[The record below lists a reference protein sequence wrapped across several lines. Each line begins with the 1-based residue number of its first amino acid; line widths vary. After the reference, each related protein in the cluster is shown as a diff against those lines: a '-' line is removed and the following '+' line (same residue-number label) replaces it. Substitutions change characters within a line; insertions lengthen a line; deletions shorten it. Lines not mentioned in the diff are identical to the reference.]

1 MTMPPENP
9 PSSPAPLPSAPPVPA
24 ASAPARR
31 RSRAPLAAVAGLV
44 IILLLVMA
52 FMAWFDWNRAKPWIN
67 QQVSEATGRR
77 FAIEG
82 DLTAHWHWPQPAETG
97 WRRWVPGVTVQA
109 DRLVM
114 DNRSDFGRFG
124 ALDVQTDDAS
134 TATVQARAAQA
145 PASGA
150 SAPVATPAPESGES
164 TVPAAGYPM
173 ATLGSVSASLHLLP
187 LLSRHVSI
195 DTLQLTVPDV
205 ALARK
210 ADGSNN
216 WTFDRPA
223 KDGEPAKPNPWS
235 VSVGRIVVRDGQLA
249 YADAVKDLAFTAQL
263 ATIDTPAGQKA
274 SPYGVKFE
282 VRGRY
287 AKARIQGRGEA
298 GHVMDLREKVV
309 DYPLRFKARAGTV
322 EAEVEGILSNPAAL
336 SGMDLKVM
344 LKADSMADLYDLTGL
359 VLPNTPP
366 FRTRGRL
373 VGSLAPENAVW
384 EYRDFDG
391 TVGESDLHGS
401 LTYGSAKP
409 RPRLKGTMT
418 SRKLRLADLGPVLG
432 APTGE
437 GKAEKGTSKRPGK
450 VLPDVAFATDRW
462 NAMDLDL
469 TFSGQQIIRDES
481 LPIENLRLHA
491 VLDNAMLTLS
501 PLQFGVA
508 QGKIDSTVVLDS
520 RAKPLK
526 AQLRGNIE
534 GLRLSG
540 LFPKVELMEKSFG
553 RLDGA
558 VALNGSGQSVAS
570 MLGGASGEARLYIRD
585 GRFSKQMLDLAALN
599 VGSVVVSKLFGDDKE
614 VQLRCAV
621 ADFSVK
627 DGIAQT
633 RSVKLSTNEATVEAT
648 GTADLGRE
656 HLDLRIKPESLQ
668 WKFFSLRTPLYVR
681 GPFAEPKVGLEAG
694 PLLLRAGAA
703 VAAAVV
709 APVALA
715 LAPITVPAAD
725 DDENC
730 AVLLARAGDKVQ
742 GGAAGAAP
750 KPPASSHTPAP
761 APAR

>member
-1 MTMPPENP
+1 MTMPPETS
-9 PSSPAPLPSAPPVPA
+9 PSSTAPAPASPTPSR
-24 ASAPARR
+24 RR
-31 RSRAPLAAVAGLV
+31 RSRLPLAAVAGLLV
-44 IILLLVMA
+44 VLLLLLA
-52 FMAWFDWNRAKPWIN
+52 FVAWFDWNRAKPWIN

-82 DLTAHWHWPQPAETG
+82 DLRAHWQWPQPVETG

-114 DNRSDFGRFG
+114 DNRADFGHFG

-134 TATVQARAAQA
+134 TATVQARAEKAA
-145 PASGA
+145 ASATPAVSAASAASVPAAPDSTASVPASGQ
-150 SAPVATPAPESGES
+150 
-164 TVPAAGYPM
+164 PM
-173 ATLGSVSASLHLLP
+173 ATLGSVSASLRLLP
-187 LLSRHVSI
+187 LLSRHVAI
-195 DTLQLTVPDV
+195 DTLVLTVPDV

-223 KDGEPAKPNPWS
+223 KDGGPAKPNPWS
-235 VSVGRIVVRDGQLA
+235 VSVGRLVVRDGQLA
-249 YADAVKDLAFTAQL
+249 YADAVKDLAFTAKL
-263 ATIDTPAGQKA
+263 GTIDTPAGQA
-274 SPYGVKFE
+274 PGPYGVRFE

-287 AKARIQGRGEA
+287 AKARIQGRGEG

-309 DYPLRFKARAGTV
+309 DYPLRFKAKAGTV

-344 LKADSMADLYDLTGL
+344 LKAESMADLYDLTGL

-373 VGSLAPENAVW
+373 VGSLEPDNAVW

-391 TVGESDLHGS
+391 TVGDSDLHGS
-401 LTYGSAKP
+401 LTYTSAKP

-418 SRKLRLADLGPVLG
+418 SKKLRLADLGPVLG

-469 TFSGQQIIRDES
+469 TFSGQQIVRDES
-481 LPIENLRLHA
+481 LPIENLRVHA
-491 VLDNAMLTLS
+491 VLDNALLTLS

-520 RAKPLK
+520 RTKPLK
-526 AQLRGNIE
+526 AQLRGSVE

-570 MLGGASGEARLYIRD
+570 MLGSASGETRLYIRD

-599 VGSVVVSKLFGDDKE
+599 VGSVVVAKLFGDDKE

-621 ADFSVK
+621 ADFAVK

-656 HLDLRIKPESLQ
+656 HIDLRIKPESLQ
-668 WKFFSLRTPLYVR
+668 WKFFSLRTPLYVK
-681 GPFAEPKVGLEAG
+681 GPFADPKVGLEAG

-750 KPPASSHTPAP
+750 KPPASTPAK
-761 APAR
+761 AR

>member
-1 MTMPPENP
+1 MTMPPETSP
-9 PSSPAPLPSAPPVPA
+9 PSVPPTPAAPVP
-24 ASAPARR
+24 SRR
-31 RSRAPLAAVAGLV
+31 RSRLPLAAVAGLLV
-44 IILLLVMA
+44 VLLLLLA
-52 FMAWFDWNRAKPWIN
+52 FVAWFDWNRAKPWIN

-82 DLTAHWHWPQPAETG
+82 DLTAHWQWPQPVETG

-114 DNRSDFGRFG
+114 DNRADFGHFG

-134 TATVQARAAQA
+134 TATVQAHADKAA
-145 PASGA
+145 ASATPLASAA
-150 SAPVATPAPESGES
+150 SAPSAPAQTAPADS
-164 TVPAAGYPM
+164 TASVPATGQPM
-173 ATLGSVSASLHLLP
+173 ATLGSVSASLRLLP
-187 LLSRHVSI
+187 LLSRHVAI
-195 DTLQLTVPDV
+195 DTLVLTVPDV

-223 KDGEPAKPNPWS
+223 KDGGPAKPNPWS
-235 VSVGRIVVRDGQLA
+235 VSVGRLVVRDGQLA
-249 YADAVKDLAFTAQL
+249 YADAVKDLAFTAKL
-263 ATIDTPAGQKA
+263 GTIDTPAGQA
-274 SPYGVKFE
+274 PGPYGVRFE

-287 AKARIQGRGEA
+287 AKARIQGRGEG

-309 DYPLRFKARAGTV
+309 DYPLRFKAKAGTV

-344 LKADSMADLYDLTGL
+344 LKAESMADLYDLTGL

-366 FRTRGRL
+366 FRTSGRL
-373 VGSLAPENAVW
+373 VGSLEPDNAVW

-391 TVGESDLHGS
+391 TVGGSDLHGS
-401 LTYGSAKP
+401 LTYTSAKP

-469 TFSGQQIIRDES
+469 TFSGQQIVRDES
-481 LPIENLRLHA
+481 LPIENLRVHA
-491 VLDNAMLTLS
+491 VMDNAMLTLS

-520 RAKPLK
+520 RTKPLK
-526 AQLRGNIE
+526 AQLRGSVE

-570 MLGGASGEARLYIRD
+570 MLGSASGETRLYIRD

-599 VGSVVVSKLFGDDKE
+599 VGSVVVAKLFGDDKE

-621 ADFSVK
+621 ADFAVK

-668 WKFFSLRTPLYVR
+668 WKFFSLRTPLYVK
-681 GPFAEPKVGLEAG
+681 GPFADPKVGLEAG

-750 KPPASSHTPAP
+750 KPPVSTPAK
-761 APAR
+761 AR

>member
-1 MTMPPENP
+1 MTMPPETS
-9 PSSPAPLPSAPPVPA
+9 PSSPAPTPASPTPSR
-24 ASAPARR
+24 RR
-31 RSRAPLAAVAGLV
+31 RSRLPLAAVAGLLV
-44 IILLLVMA
+44 VLLLLLA
-52 FMAWFDWNRAKPWIN
+52 FVAWFDWNRAKPWIN

-82 DLTAHWHWPQPAETG
+82 DLRAHWQWPQPVETG

-114 DNRSDFGRFG
+114 DNRADFGHFG

-134 TATVQARAAQA
+134 TATVKARAEKAA
-145 PASGA
+145 ASATPAVSAASAASVPAAPDSTASVPASGQ
-150 SAPVATPAPESGES
+150 
-164 TVPAAGYPM
+164 PM
-173 ATLGSVSASLHLLP
+173 ATLGSVSASLRLLP
-187 LLSRHVSI
+187 LLSRHVAI
-195 DTLQLTVPDV
+195 DTLVLTVPDV

-223 KDGEPAKPNPWS
+223 KDGGPAKPNPWS
-235 VSVGRIVVRDGQLA
+235 VSVGRLVVRDGQLA
-249 YADAVKDLAFTAQL
+249 YADAVKDLAFTAKL
-263 ATIDTPAGQKA
+263 GTIDTPAGQA
-274 SPYGVKFE
+274 PGPYGVRFE

-287 AKARIQGRGEA
+287 AKARIQGRGEG

-309 DYPLRFKARAGTV
+309 DYPLRFKAKAGTV

-344 LKADSMADLYDLTGL
+344 LKAESMADLYDLTGL

-373 VGSLAPENAVW
+373 VGSLEPDNAVW

-391 TVGESDLHGS
+391 TVGDSDLHGS
-401 LTYGSAKP
+401 LTYTSAKP

-418 SRKLRLADLGPVLG
+418 SKKLRLADLGPVLG

-469 TFSGQQIIRDES
+469 TFSGQQIVRDES
-481 LPIENLRLHA
+481 LPIENLRVHA
-491 VLDNAMLTLS
+491 VLDNALLTLS

-520 RAKPLK
+520 RTKPLK
-526 AQLRGNIE
+526 AQLRGSVE

-570 MLGGASGEARLYIRD
+570 MLGSASGETRLYIRD

-599 VGSVVVSKLFGDDKE
+599 VGSVVVAKLFGDDKE

-621 ADFSVK
+621 ADFAVK

-668 WKFFSLRTPLYVR
+668 WKFFSLRTPLYVK
-681 GPFAEPKVGLEAG
+681 GPFADPKVGLEAG

-750 KPPASSHTPAP
+750 KPPASTPAK
-761 APAR
+761 AR

>member
-1 MTMPPENP
+1 MPPETS
-9 PSSPAPLPSAPPVPA
+9 PSSPAPTPASPTPSR
-24 ASAPARR
+24 RR
-31 RSRAPLAAVAGLV
+31 RSRLPLAAVAGLLV
-44 IILLLVMA
+44 VLLLLLA
-52 FMAWFDWNRAKPWIN
+52 FVAWFDWNRAKPWIN

-82 DLTAHWHWPQPAETG
+82 DLRAHWQWPQPVETG

-114 DNRSDFGRFG
+114 DNRADFGHFG

-134 TATVQARAAQA
+134 TATVKARAEKAA
-145 PASGA
+145 ASATPAVSAASAASVPAAPDSTASVPASGQ
-150 SAPVATPAPESGES
+150 
-164 TVPAAGYPM
+164 PM
-173 ATLGSVSASLHLLP
+173 ATLGSVSASLRLLP
-187 LLSRHVSI
+187 LLSRHVAI
-195 DTLQLTVPDV
+195 DTLVLTVPDV

-223 KDGEPAKPNPWS
+223 KDGGPAKPNPWS
-235 VSVGRIVVRDGQLA
+235 VSVGRLVVRDGQLA
-249 YADAVKDLAFTAQL
+249 YADAVKDLAFTAKL
-263 ATIDTPAGQKA
+263 GTIDTPAGQA
-274 SPYGVKFE
+274 PGPYGVRFE

-287 AKARIQGRGEA
+287 AKARIQGRGEG

-309 DYPLRFKARAGTV
+309 DYPLRFKAKAGTV

-344 LKADSMADLYDLTGL
+344 LKAESMADLYDLTGL

-373 VGSLAPENAVW
+373 VGSLEPDNAVW

-391 TVGESDLHGS
+391 TVGDSDLHGS
-401 LTYGSAKP
+401 LTYTSAKP

-418 SRKLRLADLGPVLG
+418 SKKLRLADLGPVLG

-469 TFSGQQIIRDES
+469 TFSGQQIVRDES
-481 LPIENLRLHA
+481 LPIENLRVHA
-491 VLDNAMLTLS
+491 VLDNALLTLS

-520 RAKPLK
+520 RTKPLK
-526 AQLRGNIE
+526 AQLRGSVE

-570 MLGGASGEARLYIRD
+570 MLGSASGETRLYIRD

-599 VGSVVVSKLFGDDKE
+599 VGSVVVAKLFGDDKE

-621 ADFSVK
+621 ADFAVK

-668 WKFFSLRTPLYVR
+668 WKFFSLRTPLYVK
-681 GPFAEPKVGLEAG
+681 GPFADPKVGLEAG

-750 KPPASSHTPAP
+750 KPPASTPAK
-761 APAR
+761 AR

>member
-1 MTMPPENP
+1 MPPETS
-9 PSSPAPLPSAPPVPA
+9 PSSPAP
-24 ASAPARR
+24 APASPTPSRRR
-31 RSRAPLAAVAGLV
+31 RSRLPLAAVAGLLV
-44 IILLLVMA
+44 VLLLLLA
-52 FMAWFDWNRAKPWIN
+52 FVAWFDWNRAKPWIN

-82 DLTAHWHWPQPAETG
+82 DLRAHWQWPQPVETG

-114 DNRSDFGRFG
+114 DNRADFGHFG

-134 TATVQARAAQA
+134 TATVKARAEKAA
-145 PASGA
+145 ASATPAVSAASAASVPAAPDSTASVPASGQ
-150 SAPVATPAPESGES
+150 
-164 TVPAAGYPM
+164 PM
-173 ATLGSVSASLHLLP
+173 ATLGSVSASLRLLP
-187 LLSRHVSI
+187 LLSRHVAI
-195 DTLQLTVPDV
+195 DTLVLTVPDV

-223 KDGEPAKPNPWS
+223 KDGGPAKPNPWS
-235 VSVGRIVVRDGQLA
+235 VSVGRLVVRDGQLA
-249 YADAVKDLAFTAQL
+249 YADAVKDLAFTAKL
-263 ATIDTPAGQKA
+263 GTIDTPAGQA
-274 SPYGVKFE
+274 PGPYGVRFE

-287 AKARIQGRGEA
+287 AKARIQGRGEG

-309 DYPLRFKARAGTV
+309 DYPLRFKAKAGTV

-344 LKADSMADLYDLTGL
+344 LKAESMADLYDLTGL

-373 VGSLAPENAVW
+373 VGSLEPDNAVW

-391 TVGESDLHGS
+391 TVGDSDLHGS
-401 LTYGSAKP
+401 LTYTSAKP

-418 SRKLRLADLGPVLG
+418 SKKLRLADLGPVLG

-469 TFSGQQIIRDES
+469 TFSGQQIVRDES
-481 LPIENLRLHA
+481 LPIENLRVHA
-491 VLDNAMLTLS
+491 VLDNALLTLS

-520 RAKPLK
+520 RTKPLK
-526 AQLRGNIE
+526 AQLRGSVE

-570 MLGGASGEARLYIRD
+570 MLGSASGETRLYIRD

-599 VGSVVVSKLFGDDKE
+599 VGSVVVAKLFGDDKE

-621 ADFSVK
+621 ADFAVK

-668 WKFFSLRTPLYVR
+668 WKFFSLRTPLYVK
-681 GPFAEPKVGLEAG
+681 GPFADPKVGLEAG

-730 AVLLARAGDKVQ
+730 AVLLARAGDRVQ

-750 KPPASSHTPAP
+750 KPPASTPAK
-761 APAR
+761 AR

>member
-1 MTMPPENP
+1 MTMPPETS
-9 PSSPAPLPSAPPVPA
+9 PSSPAP
-24 ASAPARR
+24 APASPTPSRRR
-31 RSRAPLAAVAGLV
+31 RSRLPLAAVAGLLV
-44 IILLLVMA
+44 VLLLLLA
-52 FMAWFDWNRAKPWIN
+52 FVAWFDWNRAKPWIN

-82 DLTAHWHWPQPAETG
+82 DLRAHWQWPQPVETG

-114 DNRSDFGRFG
+114 DNRADFGHFG

-134 TATVQARAAQA
+134 TATVKARAEKAA
-145 PASGA
+145 ASATPAVSAASAASVPAAPDSTASVPASGQ
-150 SAPVATPAPESGES
+150 
-164 TVPAAGYPM
+164 PM
-173 ATLGSVSASLHLLP
+173 ATLGSVSASLRLLP
-187 LLSRHVSI
+187 LLSRHVAI
-195 DTLQLTVPDV
+195 DTLVLTVPDV

-223 KDGEPAKPNPWS
+223 KDGGPAKPNPWS
-235 VSVGRIVVRDGQLA
+235 VSVGRLVVRDGQLA
-249 YADAVKDLAFTAQL
+249 YADAVKDLAFTAKL
-263 ATIDTPAGQKA
+263 GTIDTPAGQA
-274 SPYGVKFE
+274 PGPYGVRFE

-287 AKARIQGRGEA
+287 AKARIQGRGEG

-309 DYPLRFKARAGTV
+309 DYPLRFKAKAGTV

-344 LKADSMADLYDLTGL
+344 LKAESMADLYDLTGL

-373 VGSLAPENAVW
+373 VGSLEPDNAVW

-391 TVGESDLHGS
+391 TVGDSDLHGS
-401 LTYGSAKP
+401 LTYTSAKP

-418 SRKLRLADLGPVLG
+418 SKKLRLADLGPVLG

-469 TFSGQQIIRDES
+469 TFSGQQIVRDES
-481 LPIENLRLHA
+481 LPIENLRVHA
-491 VLDNAMLTLS
+491 VLDNALLTLS

-520 RAKPLK
+520 RTKPLK
-526 AQLRGNIE
+526 AQLRGSVE

-570 MLGGASGEARLYIRD
+570 MLGSASGETRLYIRD

-599 VGSVVVSKLFGDDKE
+599 VGSVVVAKLFGDDKE

-621 ADFSVK
+621 ADFAVK

-668 WKFFSLRTPLYVR
+668 WKFFSLRTPLYVK
-681 GPFAEPKVGLEAG
+681 GPFADPKVGLEAG

-730 AVLLARAGDKVQ
+730 AVLLARAGDRVQ

-750 KPPASSHTPAP
+750 KPPASTPAK
-761 APAR
+761 AR